1 MNPVALVGACAVRRA
16 TPGRGRLE
24 ELVFETASA
33 ALADAGLQRTDLD
46 AVVLSA
52 SDELDGR
59 SISSMLTAAPAGALL
74 KDEVKVPDSG
84 LHGLA
89 LGVMK
94 VLSGGADVVL
104 VISWATPSECSRE
117 ALQRTSLE
125 PFVERP
131 VGTIDSVAIGI
142 HAAAYLSRHGREVA
156 DLDRRAQA
164 RRARVGGATAD
175 GHDSDAYLAYPLRR
189 GHVAPVVDGAAAVV
203 LASRQRLGAGG
214 LVPAGWVRGIGW
226 ASDVHAMAER
236 TPGAWPALEVAGAA
250 ALRRAGVSVGDVQ
263 AFEVD
268 DRSVIHEALA
278 LEGVGAVAPGTAFD
292 ALAGELG
299 ARTNRLSGDGF
310 AGLPVHCTGLWRLA
324 TVYDAWRS
332 DPGDGPV
339 LVHDSVGL
347 GAQGHAVVVAEGA
360 RS

>member
-1 MNPVALVGACAVRRA
+1 
-16 TPGRGRLE
+16 
-24 ELVFETASA
+24 
-33 ALADAGLQRTDLD
+33 
-46 AVVLSA
+46 
-52 SDELDGR
+52 
-59 SISSMLTAAPAGALL
+59 MLTAAPAGALL

-250 ALRRAGVSVGDVQ
+250 ALRRAGLSVGDVQ
-263 AFEVD
+263 AFEID
-268 DRSVIHEALA
+268 DRTVIHEALA
-278 LEGVGAVAPGTAFD
+278 LEGVGAAAPGTAFE

-324 TVYDAWRS
+324 TVCGAWRS
-332 DPGDGPV
+332 DPPGEGPV

-347 GAQGHAVVVAEGA
+347 GAQGHAVVIAEAA